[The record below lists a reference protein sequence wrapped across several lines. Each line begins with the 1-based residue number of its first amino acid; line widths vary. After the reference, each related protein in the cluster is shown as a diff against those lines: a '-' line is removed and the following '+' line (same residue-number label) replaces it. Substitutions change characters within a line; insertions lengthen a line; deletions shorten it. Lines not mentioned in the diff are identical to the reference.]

1 MVRGTVEQTLNAL
14 LDTEVDRLC
23 GAWRYEHSQGRQDT

>member
-23 GAWRYEHSQGRQDT
+23 VAWRYEHSQGRFT